1 MSSCNSAV
9 VVSTMSRCSAVL
21 LSTIL
26 CLLCAGATNTNT
38 AITIIQRNLTVRDGQ
53 EAVFMCEV
61 PCTHEAFWYV
71 ADLHNSF
78 ALPYTDTLSELTYSR
93 SYSDCTSAGRYNDT
107 LTLTATPELNN
118 VPIQCSASMIDCN
131 SGDDSCGF
139 IVYSRFRILR
149 VESDVPTPSP
159 SPPSSPSPPPSEKE
173 VSTACPS
180 PSPVVGESPHMQ

>member
-1 MSSCNSAV
+1 MMRPRECLYLS
-9 VVSTMSRCSAVL
+9 L
-21 LSTIL
+21 LP
-26 CLLCAGATNTNT
+26 ATNTNT
-38 AITIIQRNLTVRDGQ
+38 AITIIQRNLTVRDDQ

-71 ADLHNSF
+71 AGLHNSF

-93 SYSDCTSAGRYNDT
+93 SYSACTSAGRYNDT

-149 VESDVPTPSP
+149 GTYILCVCVCWLVPQWHTLVTMWYVILSCDLQQVQSGCAPKFPRVMSAP
-159 SPPSSPSPPPSEKE
+159 RCSGI
-173 VSTACPS
+173 T
-180 PSPVVGESPHMQ
+180 QFWI

>member
-1 MSSCNSAV
+1 MMRPRECLYLS
-9 VVSTMSRCSAVL
+9 L
-21 LSTIL
+21 LP
-26 CLLCAGATNTNT
+26 ATNTNT
-38 AITIIQRNLTVRDGQ
+38 AITIIQRNLTVRDDQ

-93 SYSDCTSAGRYNDT
+93 SYSACTSAGRYNDT

-149 VESDVPTPSP
+149 GTYILCVCVCWLVPQWHTLVTMWYVILSCDLQQVQSGCAPKFPRVMSAP
-159 SPPSSPSPPPSEKE
+159 RCSGI
-173 VSTACPS
+173 T
-180 PSPVVGESPHMQ
+180 QFWI